1 MCSIPGMVRPA
12 GVSGRD
18 TMAAIRAAGVRMLYE
33 RGYHAMSMRDL
44 AAAVGLQAA
53 SLYNHVTTKQELL
66 VEVLTINLQD
76 MLDGVDQALE
86 GVEGAGERLEA
97 FVAFHLTFHTTRREH
112 ALICT
117 TELRSLE
124 PAHYEDVVGLRRRY
138 ERLLIGILEDGA
150 AEGVFSIDD
159 VRVAAYAIL
168 GMLTAATVWFRPGG
182 RLSRR
187 ALIAEYQGL
196 VRHGVAKTN
205 GR

>member
-1 MCSIPGMVRPA
+1 MVRPA
-12 GVSGRD
+12 GVAGRD
-18 TMAAIRAAGVRMLYE
+18 TRAAIRLAGVRMLYE
-33 RGYHAMSMRDL
+33 VGYHAMSMRDL

-53 SLYNHVTTKQELL
+53 SLYNHVATKQDLL
-66 VEVLTINLQD
+66 VDVLTANLRD
-76 MLDGVDQALE
+76 MLAGVDRALAGLE
-86 GVEGAGERLEA
+86 APGERLEA
-97 FVAFHLTFHTTRREH
+97 FVAFHLTFHTARREH

-124 PAHYEDVVGLRRRY
+124 PEHYEGVVSLRRRY
-138 ERLLIGILEDGA
+138 ERLLIGILESGA
-150 AEGVFSIDD
+150 DEGLFTIGD

-168 GMLTAATVWFRPGG
+168 GMLTAAAVWFRPGG

>member
-1 MCSIPGMVRPA
+1 MMRPA

-18 TMAAIRAAGVRMLYE
+18 TMAAIRAAGVHMLYE

-53 SLYNHVTTKQELL
+53 SLYNHVATKQELL
-66 VEVLTINLQD
+66 VDVLTANLRD
-76 MLDGVDQALE
+76 MLAGVDQALD
-86 GVEGAGERLEA
+86 GVEGYGERLEA
-97 FVAFHLTFHTTRREH
+97 FVAFHLTFHTTRRQE
-112 ALICT
+112 ASICN

-124 PAHYEDVVGLRRRY
+124 EAYYDGVVGLRRRY
-138 ERLLIGILEDGA
+138 ERLLIAILEGGA
-150 AEGVFSIDD
+150 EEGVFTVGD
-159 VRVAAYAIL
+159 VRIAAYAIL

-196 VRHGVAKTN
+196 VRRGVAKTN